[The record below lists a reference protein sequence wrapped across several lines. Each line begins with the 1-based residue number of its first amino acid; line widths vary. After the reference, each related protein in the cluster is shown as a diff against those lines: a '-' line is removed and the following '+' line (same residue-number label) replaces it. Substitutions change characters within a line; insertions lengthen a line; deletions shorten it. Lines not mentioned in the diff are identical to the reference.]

1 MEFDNLYNVFIA
13 TYKDYLSVKQF
24 EEIKLCTREIIEADA
39 EARRAK
45 KSELILSI
53 AKLRQKLEV
62 FECTYS
68 LIKEKCGSSDEVDQ
82 YINSIKREI
91 DDLLRKKTSHHF

>member
-24 EEIKLCTREIIEADA
+24 EEIKLCTRDVIEADA
-39 EARRAK
+39 EARRTK
-45 KSELILSI
+45 KSEMIKSV
-53 AKLRQKLEV
+53 AKLRQELKK

-68 LIKEKCGSSDEVDQ
+68 IIKEKCGSSDEVDQ

-91 DDLLRKKTSHHF
+91 NDLLRQKNSHHI